1 MTTSRLYASKKFM
14 GALLLMMGFVLP
26 ANAQFLRTSYFM
38 EGTHYRMQ
46 LNPALAPTSG
56 YFNIPAIGSL
66 NVSASSNSLGTQD
79 IIDII
84 DNSDGFYNN
93 QKFMNRL
100 SNDNRLNVN
109 VNTDILSFGWYKGK
123 NFWSVNVGARVDLG
137 AQIPKSMF
145 SFLHDIDQDG
155 FSWNNSK
162 FDIGKEEL
170 NINAYT
176 EVGIGYARAIN
187 DRLSVGG
194 KFKVLLG
201 MGNLNLKVDGM
212 NVDANLPL
220 NINDITDVNQIRD
233 YHAKMKVNARLES
246 SFKGMDLVENT
257 SDPDPRKHYID
268 DFDFNGF
275 GIAGY
280 GGAIDLGASY
290 KILDNLTVS
299 ASVLDLG
306 FIKWS
311 KGSTSV
317 AAAKG
322 SMDYDGKDYALTPEG
337 LEDFQRDAQDFMNR
351 VEGGDVLNYEM
362 LQLQKEDVVES
373 RTTSLHSTVVI
384 GAEYELL
391 DKWLAIG
398 ALSTTRFTKPKTQTE
413 ITLSANIRPKSWL
426 NAAISYSMIQ
436 SAGKSFGLAVKLGPL
451 FIGTDYMFF
460 GKSTKTVN
468 GFVGI
473 SVPLGG
479 KKSSKEG

>member
-187 DRLSVGG
+187 DRL
-194 KFKVLLG
+194 
-201 MGNLNLKVDGM
+201 
-212 NVDANLPL
+212 
-220 NINDITDVNQIRD
+220 
-233 YHAKMKVNARLES
+233 
-246 SFKGMDLVENT
+246 
-257 SDPDPRKHYID
+257 
-268 DFDFNGF
+268 
-275 GIAGY
+275 
-280 GGAIDLGASY
+280 
-290 KILDNLTVS
+290 
-299 ASVLDLG
+299 
-306 FIKWS
+306 
-311 KGSTSV
+311 
-317 AAAKG
+317 
-322 SMDYDGKDYALTPEG
+322 
-337 LEDFQRDAQDFMNR
+337 
-351 VEGGDVLNYEM
+351 
-362 LQLQKEDVVES
+362 
-373 RTTSLHSTVVI
+373 
-384 GAEYELL
+384 
-391 DKWLAIG
+391 
-398 ALSTTRFTKPKTQTE
+398 
-413 ITLSANIRPKSWL
+413 
-426 NAAISYSMIQ
+426 
-436 SAGKSFGLAVKLGPL
+436 
-451 FIGTDYMFF
+451 
-460 GKSTKTVN
+460 
-468 GFVGI
+468 
-473 SVPLGG
+473 
-479 KKSSKEG
+479 

>member
-1 MTTSRLYASKKFM
+1 M
-14 GALLLMMGFVLP
+14 
-26 ANAQFLRTSYFM
+26 
-38 EGTHYRMQ
+38 
-46 LNPALAPTSG
+46 
-56 YFNIPAIGSL
+56 
-66 NVSASSNSLGTQD
+66 
-79 IIDII
+79 
-84 DNSDGFYNN
+84 
-93 QKFMNRL
+93 
-100 SNDNRLNVN
+100 
-109 VNTDILSFGWYKGK
+109 
-123 NFWSVNVGARVDLG
+123 
-137 AQIPKSMF
+137 
-145 SFLHDIDQDG
+145 
-155 FSWNNSK
+155 
-162 FDIGKEEL
+162 IGKEEL

-317 AAAKG
+317 ATAKG

>member
-1 MTTSRLYASKKFM
+1 MILILTDL
-14 GALLLMMGFVLP
+14 AL
-26 ANAQFLRTSYFM
+26 Q
-38 EGTHYRMQ
+38 
-46 LNPALAPTSG
+46 
-56 YFNIPAIGSL
+56 
-66 NVSASSNSLGTQD
+66 
-79 IIDII
+79 
-84 DNSDGFYNN
+84 
-93 QKFMNRL
+93 
-100 SNDNRLNVN
+100 
-109 VNTDILSFGWYKGK
+109 
-123 NFWSVNVGARVDLG
+123 
-137 AQIPKSMF
+137 
-145 SFLHDIDQDG
+145 
-155 FSWNNSK
+155 
-162 FDIGKEEL
+162 
-170 NINAYT
+170 
-176 EVGIGYARAIN
+176 
-187 DRLSVGG
+187 
-194 KFKVLLG
+194 
-201 MGNLNLKVDGM
+201 
-212 NVDANLPL
+212 
-220 NINDITDVNQIRD
+220 
-233 YHAKMKVNARLES
+233 
-246 SFKGMDLVENT
+246 
-257 SDPDPRKHYID
+257 
-268 DFDFNGF
+268 
-275 GIAGY
+275 
-280 GGAIDLGASY
+280 
-290 KILDNLTVS
+290 
-299 ASVLDLG
+299 
-306 FIKWS
+306 
-311 KGSTSV
+311 GSTSV
-317 AAAKG
+317 ATAKG